1 MIGTVIERRS
11 DDFVVDIGGPFAA
24 VLNTLAFEGATRR
37 NRPKLVE
44 GDLVYA
50 RVVFAHKDTDTEL
63 TCLEVTGKVG
73 LSLHLAC
80 PAPRQAPALRELCL
94 LCLAFS
100 DLACMVYAGRRLWT
114 IEGRDV
120 HRLRLRAVTQVAC
133 SAASASADSARR
145 DAEV

>member
-50 RVVFAHKDTDTEL
+50 RVVFAHKDTGHRADLLGGHWEGGSL
-63 TCLEVTGKVG
+63 TPPCLSCSTP
-73 LSLHLAC
+73 SSC
-80 PAPRQAPALRELCL
+80 
-94 LCLAFS
+94 
-100 DLACMVYAGRRLWT
+100 
-114 IEGRDV
+114 IERTLPPLPGI
-120 HRLRLRAVTQVAC
+120 
-133 SAASASADSARR
+133 
-145 DAEV
+145 